1 MKQTAVERLEL
12 NMETLL
18 MDGYKFN
25 SEEAY
30 NLYDQAKEMEKQQK
44 DEFAIQFTD
53 WCEDYYYPS
62 STKGIWYDNPDFDN
76 AKQFFTKELLEIF
89 KNK

>member
-1 MKQTAVERLEL
+1 MKQTAVEWLEL

-30 NLYDQAKEMEKQQK
+30 NLYDQAKKMEKEQHK
-44 DEFAIQFTD
+44 KTWFESTSQFGN
-53 WCEDYYYPS
+53 ESEVIYR
-62 STKGIWYDNPDFDN
+62 KDFDQYYN
-76 AKQFFTKELLEIF
+76 ETFKKE
-89 KNK
+89 